1 MGVIQR
7 RLPSNSEQGG
17 SFDGGRTGSGGRPIL
32 RRKAAR
38 RLAEVFRGTETA
50 RDGAHSAERE
60 GTGECV
66 HWITG
71 DAGEEFVGVFREIWK
86 QRSKE
91 VSQGSQEVRKSGDA
105 RRIVVDFKKGLD
117 VPDPSPAKKR
127 GFRMTTVALAVGR

>member
-17 SFDGGRTGSGGRPIL
+17 SFDRGRAGSGVRPIL

-38 RLAEVFRGTETA
+38 RLAGVFRGTETA
-50 RDGAHSAERE
+50 GEGAHSAERE

-71 DAGEEFVGVFREIWK
+71 GAGEEFVGVFREIRK

-91 VSQGSQEVRKSGDA
+91 V
-105 RRIVVDFKKGLD
+105 RRRT
-117 VPDPSPAKKR
+117 SSR
-127 GFRMTTVALAVGR
+127 R